1 MNKQERREIL
11 QELAEKDLVKGAD
24 IYDHPCS
31 VALRDIVNR
40 EAMLLRAA
48 KELKGGNSERMI
60 ATYEDIN
67 IYLDNS

>member
-1 MNKQERREIL
+1 MK
-11 QELAEKDLVKGAD
+11 EKL
-24 IYDHPCS
+24 
-31 VALRDIVNR
+31 LWIVNM